1 MFQVFS
7 PGLTLVFVTVVGLA
21 HSRVLQRRQISDGY
35 GAPAGPVIT
44 AGPSQTRPSYNGGA
58 SGPRPSQPKPS
69 YNAPGGGGGKFNF
82 GLPSL
87 PKPDLSGLFGKLKNP
102 FGALKGGLKLP
113 SLPGKPSGGYGRP
126 KPTYGSSSPG
136 IGLPS
141 FPKPSL
147 PSLPKPDL
155 SGIKNIFS
163 GIIAAKKVCVWKL
176 CNCGTISK
184 LRFSGTDWRH
194 CWCQDSSPLP
204 RHQPGQGHQ
213 GRNPQP
219 WRWTSAGQGQSDR
232 IQGSFPRQPG
242 RVSEGR
248 KWRKWR

>member
-102 FGALKGGLKLP
+102 FGGLKGGLKLP
-113 SLPGKPSGGYGRP
+113 SLPGKP
-126 KPTYGSSSPG
+126 KPTYGVSSPG
-136 IGLPS
+136 LALPS

-163 GIIAAKKVCVWKL
+163 GLIAAKKVRFCWNSL
-176 CNCGTISK
+176 IFNNFS
-184 LRFSGTDWRH
+184 FSGNYWRN
-194 CWCQDSSPLP
+194 CWS
-204 RHQPGQGHQ
+204 
-213 GRNPQP
+213 
-219 WRWTSAGQGQSDR
+219 
-232 IQGSFPRQPG
+232 
-242 RVSEGR
+242 
-248 KWRKWR
+248 